1 MHVQL
6 AGQLARRGSEPLG
19 EGCPID
25 VAMRAIGTR
34 SAILL
39 LREAY
44 YGVTR
49 FDEFAARTGLT
60 EATTAG
66 RLRTLVEQG
75 VLEKEPYQE
84 PGQRKRYEY
93 KLTASGDALMPVVF
107 ALAQWGNE
115 HQTAAPIRL
124 SHSECDAPVTI
135 KAVCSA
141 GHAVAM
147 DQLIVDQLERGP
159 QVPEVR
165 VVAQVEPGA
174 QVAGS

>member
-6 AGQLARRGSEPLG
+6 AGGLARRGSEPLG
-19 EGCPID
+19 DRCPID
-25 VAMRAIGTR
+25 VAMQAIGTR
-34 SAILL
+34 SAILV

-66 RLRTLVEQG
+66 RLKALVEQG
-75 VLEKEPYQE
+75 VLEKLPYQE

-107 ALAQWGNE
+107 ALAQWSNE
-115 HQTAAPIRL
+115 HHVAAAPIEL
-124 SHSECDAPVTI
+124 SHAGCGAPVTI
-135 KAVCSA
+135 KAECGE
-141 GHAVAM
+141 GHTVEM
-147 DQLIVDQLERGP
+147 EQLTV
-159 QVPEVR
+159 
-165 VVAQVEPGA
+165 
-174 QVAGS
+174 SS